1 MQMVRSARAMALKYV
16 DAVDGAAAP
25 SRVPTALIEEV
36 RRMLAQAFFFCTTA
50 EETTEEAALRTEG
63 LPRAGEQRLMRELK
77 LIDAVF
83 EVAYAAVRR
92 GWLEAVKT
100 VKNPLNG
107 VTQLAL
113 RVLHRACVE
122 NGRNEY
128 YLASRQE
135 AGDTILAHLTELIP
149 CKVGAVRLVNALLH
163 DNRYLS
169 EHLVDAHKI
178 NNFVSLLKSTGP
190 RNTYMHFFRDVC
202 SCRGEAVLSN
212 QEDTLRHLYLN
223 KEVRDRLLVET
234 AALAGVGG
242 RRPGEPIEAH
252 RARQAIVAS
261 SSRRWSDGDC
271 LGWVVWEAG
280 PGYTLRVR
288 DTQRVRSL
296 FRY

>member
-178 NNFVSLLKSTGP
+178 NNFVSEEEHSALESYVVAHVADESPKWIPNGTCWVLQQAARAGDTGG
-190 RNTYMHFFRDVC
+190 HH
-202 SCRGEAVLSN
+202 GGGGGG
-212 QEDTLRHLYLN
+212 
-223 KEVRDRLLVET
+223 
-234 AALAGVGG
+234 AGGG
-242 RRPGEPIEAH
+242 HRR
-252 RARQAIVAS
+252 RVVVAT
-261 SSRRWSDGDC
+261 
-271 LGWVVWEAG
+271 VV
-280 PGYTLRVR
+280 
-288 DTQRVRSL
+288 
-296 FRY
+296 